1 MPRTPRKKE
10 NKKVEI
16 IEPVKEPEVETE
28 QEPPIDDH
36 KNDAYYYSKD
46 KTPEP
51 VAEHRNCLM
60 HEKQSFSSHQPEP
73 EQHPSTDEEIE
84 IPKKRPK
91 QRSEKQLEQLRLARE
106 KSLRNK
112 EIKRKQKE
120 EEELALKKELE
131 AKIEAEKKAIENKIV
146 KKALSIKKKEIK
158 KQEILD
164 EISDDETPIEKIKIP
179 VKKESNLK
187 VKTNKTLYFD

>member
-10 NKKVEI
+10 AKNAI
-16 IEPVKEPEVETE
+16 INEEVKQPDPEPE
-28 QEPPIDDH
+28 QAPPTDQ

-46 KTPEP
+46 KTPE
-51 VAEHRNCLM
+51 AE
-60 HEKQSFSSHQPEP
+60 PEP
-73 EQHPSTDEEIE
+73 EQHPSSDEDIQLE

-91 QRSEKQLEQLRLARE
+91 ARTEKQLEQLRLARE
-106 KSLRNK
+106 KSLANK
-112 EIKRKQKE
+112 ELRRKQKE
-120 EEELALKKELE
+120 EEELAIKKELE
-131 AKIEAEKKAIENKIV
+131 AKIQAEKKAIEQKIV

>member
-1 MPRTPRKKE
+1 MSSTPRKKQ
-10 NKKVEI
+10 NKKPVI
-16 IEPVKEPEVETE
+16 IEDVK
-28 QEPPIDDH
+28 
-36 KNDAYYYSKD
+36 
-46 KTPEP
+46 EP
-51 VAEHRNCLM
+51 VAEQRNGLM

-73 EQHPSTDEEIE
+73 EPEPETERAPELEPEPMTERASSTDEEIELE

-106 KSLRNK
+106 KALRNK
-112 EIKRKQKE
+112 EAKRKQKE
-120 EEELALKKELE
+120 EEEQALKKELE
-131 AKIEAEKKAIENKIV
+131 SKIQAEKKAIEEKIV

-164 EISDDETPIEKIKIP
+164 EISDDETPIEKVKIP
-179 VKKESNLK
+179 VKKEPNLK

>member
-16 IEPVKEPEVETE
+16 IEPVKEPEIETETE
-28 QEPPIDDH
+28 QAPKDDA
-36 KNDAYYYSKD
+36 KNDAYYYNKD

-51 VAEHRNCLM
+51 VV
-60 HEKQSFSSHQPEP
+60 
-73 EQHPSTDEEIE
+73 EQHPSTDEDIELE

-91 QRSEKQLEQLRLARE
+91 ARTEKQLEQLRLARE
-106 KSLRNK
+106 KSLANK
-112 EIKRKQKE
+112 EMRRKQKE
-120 EEELALKKELE
+120 EEELAIKKELE
-131 AKIEAEKKAIENKIV
+131 IKIQAEKKAIEQKIV

-179 VKKESNLK
+179 VKKEPNLK